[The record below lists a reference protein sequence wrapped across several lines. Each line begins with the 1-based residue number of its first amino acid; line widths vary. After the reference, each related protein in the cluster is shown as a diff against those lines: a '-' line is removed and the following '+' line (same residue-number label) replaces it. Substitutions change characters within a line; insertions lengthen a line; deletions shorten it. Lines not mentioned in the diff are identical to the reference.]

1 MLERQVTIGYFAK
14 YPMVTFPEIQA
25 SCNTLIFNILQNGK

>member
-14 YPMVTFPEIQA
+14 YPMVTFPKIQA
-25 SCNTLIFNILQNGK
+25 FYNTLIFNILQDSR

>member
-14 YPMVTFPEIQA
+14 YPMVTFPEIQTFY
-25 SCNTLIFNILQNGK
+25 NTLIFSILQNDR